1 MRPQPKPVDTSR
13 LAELAQA
20 VMKRAP
26 FPMLASQ
33 DGDQPRLRPISPV
46 RTDGFTVYVASLKRY
61 HKTLEIEA
69 NPNVELCY
77 LDEEH
82 SQVRITAHAAVLIDS
97 ALKQEIWDG
106 NALLRQYLGAPDDPE
121 LIIYRLVPRRVRYM
135 REWALQYYDVP
146 FDDA

>member
-1 MRPQPKPVDTSR
+1 MRPHPKPVDTSR
-13 LAELAQA
+13 LAELAQE

-33 DGDQPRLRPISPV
+33 DGDQPRLRPVSRV

-61 HKTLEIEA
+61 HKTLEIEV

-77 LDEEH
+77 LDDEH
-82 SQVRITAHAAVLIDS
+82 NQVRITGRAAVLNDS

-106 NALLRQYLGAPDDPE
+106 NPLLRQYLGAPDDPE

-146 FDDA
+146 FDEG